1 LLALGHLEMAVS
13 QVNLQVVAGIR
24 IRGLTETSL
33 SFWLDQVDEMAL
45 RSLEGKCGRFLEQ
58 GQ

>member
-1 LLALGHLEMAVS
+1 MAVS

-33 SFWLDQVDEMAL
+33 SFWLDQVDEMAYAVNH
-45 RSLEGKCGRFLEQ
+45 EIGRMMNDRDLPCVR
-58 GQ
+58 